1 MTTQDVSLE
10 KILECQIPMFSLSF
24 SLPSWLRMDLRRHEV
39 PRCKWICSLILL
51 FYRSL
56 GFRASSPTTTALTTE
71 EWQWLTLRN
80 AYKRS
85 RCNISHFVVFRTIF
99 TRLRFRDSILLR
111 FSNTAV
117 LVPLMGPRSVTPT
130 PGHHLLNSLSIFSS
144 IIKSRLPPS
153 VCIIKPNWEF
163 GWRKCWFLKKVKVL
177 KDKWTAGGQAS
188 FYENMGDANNMTRKV
203 KTTFCIHHLARG

>member
-1 MTTQDVSLE
+1 MTTLDVSLE

-56 GFRASSPTTTALTTE
+56 GFCASSPTTTALTTE

-85 RCNISHFVVFRTIF
+85 GCNISHFVVFRTIF

-117 LVPLMGPRSVTPT
+117 LVPLMGPRSVTPH
-130 PGHHLLNSLSIFSS
+130 PRSSLTQLSLYFFF
-144 IIKSRLPPS
+144 
-153 VCIIKPNWEF
+153 CY
-163 GWRKCWFLKKVKVL
+163 KK
-177 KDKWTAGGQAS
+177 
-188 FYENMGDANNMTRKV
+188 
-203 KTTFCIHHLARG
+203 